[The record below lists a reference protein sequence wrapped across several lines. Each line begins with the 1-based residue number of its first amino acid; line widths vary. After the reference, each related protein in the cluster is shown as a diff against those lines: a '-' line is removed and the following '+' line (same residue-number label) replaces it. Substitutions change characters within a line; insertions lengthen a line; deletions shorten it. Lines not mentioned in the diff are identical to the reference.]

1 MHSPKVS
8 RDRTVL
14 VHRQRD
20 VHKQTLCSSFAELV
34 WAFFVGFDICCGF
47 FFGWLVDFGLGCFGG
62 WWVLLICCYF
72 FPPGKLK
79 CSFITNLKKCNLSLD
94 FGNHT
99 RNVQYKNI
107 SILQRIVQAMG
118 WTEKDI
124 YLILAKVQSTINPVP
139 T

>member
-1 MHSPKVS
+1 MSIS
-8 RDRTVL
+8 RPYAHPLQSWCGLFLLVL
-14 VHRQRD
+14 
-20 VHKQTLCSSFAELV
+20 T
-34 WAFFVGFDICCGF
+34 FVVVF
-47 FFGWLVDFGLGCFGG
+47 FFDWLVDFGLGCFGG
-62 WWVLLICCYF
+62 WWVFLICCYF

-107 SILQRIVQAMG
+107 SILQRIVQAIG